1 MPIGSHKDQR
11 DGLVVYRL
19 TGQLHAMERL
29 EVPEGAGVFRPWP
42 CAALAHSHCN
52 LAKGATRDIS
62 RWRHSSLPVVVSLL
76 RAPVML
82 LTGCLTGLRGASQ
95 RRRRVLVAVMSRVP
109 SSPRMTRIGWP
120 RSRCRCVRAFAPP
133 GERDRT

>member
-19 TGQLHAMERL
+19 TGRLHAIERR
-29 EVPEGAGVFRPWP
+29 EVPEGAEVFRPWP

-62 RWRHSSLPVVVSLL
+62 RWRHSSLPVVVAGVAKSGVRLAVPGPVVLAPADLL
-76 RAPVML
+76 
-82 LTGCLTGLRGASQ
+82 
-95 RRRRVLVAVMSRVP
+95 
-109 SSPRMTRIGWP
+109 
-120 RSRCRCVRAFAPP
+120 
-133 GERDRT
+133 D